1 MRTWEKIQ
9 SLLKTESKDFADNL
23 SKAAA
28 GNPTEA
34 TFRDKLMPVI
44 DRFCKKA
51 GIEFIPAGG
60 YAMASGGKPDTV
72 FNRLVIEYKALGK
85 LNASNVHPNNKAAQS
100 ARFIVIPLYFGL
112 QSKKR
117 NMHDLATKSV
127 YPL

>member
-1 MRTWEKIQ
+1 MRTWEEVQ

-51 GIEFIPAGG
+51 GIEFTPAGG

-72 FNRLVIEYKALGK
+72 FNRLVIEYKAPGK
-85 LNASNVHPNNKAAQS
+85 LNASNVHPNNKAAIEQL
-100 ARFIVIPLYFGL
+100 LYVV
-112 QSKKR
+112 SKSEI
-117 NMHDLATKSV
+117 N
-127 YPL
+127 

>member
-1 MRTWEKIQ
+1 MRTWEEVQ
-9 SLLKTESKDFADNL
+9 SLLKTEPKDFADNL

-34 TFRDKLMPVI
+34 TFRDKLNTCLLTESI
-44 DRFCKKA
+44 NNRH
-51 GIEFIPAGG
+51 EFIPAGG

-85 LNASNVHPNNKAAQS
+85 LNASNVHPNNKAVQS

-112 QSKKR
+112 
-117 NMHDLATKSV
+117 
-127 YPL
+127 